1 MQLICYR
8 LGMGLPVV
16 VAGDNLNI
24 PVLGSFLQ
32 HAGIILDLIENP
44 QLLDADSIQLYQVPC
59 GSAEV
64 SVTTLYITQ

>member
-24 PVLGSFLQ
+24 PLLGSFLQ
-32 HAGIILDLIENP
+32 HAGIIYLYFVLSIGDYETNLIH
-44 QLLDADSIQLYQVPC
+44 L
-59 GSAEV
+59 
-64 SVTTLYITQ
+64 